1 MTVRSIDMQVLLP
14 KIAEANRSQPIQN
27 QQSQTEQQQ
36 FAAQFQKKVEIQKHQ
51 VQNSSKSEGTKIGED
66 NQQKSNSN
74 RQEMRHKEAG
84 TEADTEDESKIDAK
98 DPRKGKIFD
107 IKI

>member
-14 KIAEANRSQPIQN
+14 KIGEANRSQPIQN

-36 FAAQFQKKVEIQKHQ
+36 FAAQFQKKIEVQKHQ
-51 VQNSSKSEGTKIGED
+51 VQNSSKSEGSKIGED
-66 NQQKSNSN
+66 DQRKSSSG
-74 RQEMRHKEAG
+74 RQDERRKEPEKG
-84 TEADTEDESKIDAK
+84 EESAIDVK
-98 DPRKGKIFD
+98 DPRKGKILD

>member
-1 MTVRSIDMQVLLP
+1 MTVRSIDLQVLLP

-36 FAAQFQKKVEIQKHQ
+36 FAAQFQKKVELQKQQ
-51 VQNSSKSEGTKIGED
+51 VLNSSKSEGSKIGED
-66 NQQKSNSN
+66 NRKSSSG
-74 RQEMRHKEAG
+74 QEQRHKEAG
-84 TEADTEDESKIDAK
+84 KEASTEDESKNDAR

>member
-1 MTVRSIDMQVLLP
+1 MQVLLP
-14 KIAEANRSQPIQN
+14 KIAEANRSQPIQS

-51 VQNSSKSEGTKIGED
+51 VQDSSKSEGSKIGDEG
-66 NQQKSNSN
+66 QRKSSSD
-74 RQEMRHKEAG
+74 RQEKHHKETG
-84 TEADTEDESKIDAK
+84 TEDKSEVDAK